1 MTPTTGSPR
10 AQTER
15 RVTRRVETGRASQ
28 TEIAHPLVVVRNA
41 DYAPWTAPTP
51 PTAPDVAADEE
62 PVNLINRAFNVAI
75 ASLAMVVLSP
85 VLLLVALAV
94 KLTSPGPIVYT
105 QTRVGLNRRGYGRT
119 LAYDRRVRDLGG
131 RPFVIYKFRSM
142 RSDAE
147 AGSGAIWAARG
158 DARVTPLG
166 RVMRKLR
173 LDELPQLINVIK
185 GDMNI
190 VGPRPER
197 PSIFASLT
205 EQVDQYAERQRAR
218 PGITGW
224 AQINLAYDSC
234 LDDVK
239 QKVQYDLE
247 YIERQSLLEDC
258 KIMLRT
264 VPVILLRRGGW

>member
-119 LAYDRRVRDLGG
+119 LAYAECETSVGARSSSTSFDRC
-131 RPFVIYKFRSM
+131 
-142 RSDAE
+142 
-147 AGSGAIWAARG
+147 GA
-158 DARVTPLG
+158 T
-166 RVMRKLR
+166 
-173 LDELPQLINVIK
+173 
-185 GDMNI
+185 
-190 VGPRPER
+190 PRPGQA
-197 PSIFASLT
+197 PSGRRAATPASRLW
-205 EQVDQYAERQRAR
+205 VA
-218 PGITGW
+218 
-224 AQINLAYDSC
+224 
-234 LDDVK
+234 
-239 QKVQYDLE
+239 
-247 YIERQSLLEDC
+247 
-258 KIMLRT
+258 
-264 VPVILLRRGGW
+264 